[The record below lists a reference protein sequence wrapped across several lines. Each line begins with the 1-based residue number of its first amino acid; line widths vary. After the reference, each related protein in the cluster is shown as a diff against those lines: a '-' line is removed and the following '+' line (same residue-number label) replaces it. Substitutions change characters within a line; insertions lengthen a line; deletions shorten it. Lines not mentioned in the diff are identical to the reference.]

1 MTSIGGDGPVD
12 LGDIGVE
19 FARFIGGETKTGE
32 IQTVAHR
39 NIVGQGVALQDAQ
52 DGLARS
58 DALRIHR
65 TDLVGRQ
72 ADGRSVI
79 GEVVDVSL
87 PQIGGRHGAHDA
99 LRLAI
104 TASFIVGEEKQTV
117 SLDRATERA
126 AKDIADELGRIVG
139 RTIAQFRL
147 FNKVVVGTGVGV
159 AVVFIGRTMKII
171 GAAFCYQCN
180 LCARRKSSIRI

>member
-104 TASFIVGEEKQTV
+104 AASFIVGEEKQAV
-117 SLDRATERA
+117 LLEGPAERRAVNVAQQFRTLVGLVGL
-126 AKDIADELGRIVG
+126 ELGRFDEEFVGAENGIAVVLVG
-139 RTIAQFRL
+139 RAMQ
-147 FNKVVVGTGVGV
+147 VV
-159 AVVFIGRTMKII
+159 
-171 GAAFCYQCN
+171 GAAFSHERH
-180 LCARRKSSIRI
+180 LRA